1 MVNSTLHVP
10 PCKYKKW
17 QIMVD
22 LLHSNSTGPVSFE
35 LKLTFTKAKK
45 KKKKKKKK
53 TLILCNVFCLSLTS
67 YAWILQDILG
77 ISFCISLMRVI
88 RLPSLKVCTLLLVLL
103 LIYDAFFVY
112 ITPLFSAGKSIMVEV
127 ATGKC
132 FCYLVWNLSTSGWVG

>member
-35 LKLTFTKAKK
+35 LKLTFTKTK

-53 TLILCNVFCLSLTS
+53 TLILCNVFCLSLAMPGYSKT
-67 YAWILQDILG
+67 YW
-77 ISFCISLMRVI
+77 
-88 RLPSLKVCTLLLVLL
+88 
-103 LIYDAFFVY
+103 VY
-112 ITPLFSAGKSIMVEV
+112 HSV
-127 ATGKC
+127 
-132 FCYLVWNLSTSGWVG
+132 

>member
-45 KKKKKKKK
+45 KKKKKK
-53 TLILCNVFCLSLTS
+53 T
-67 YAWILQDILG
+67 Y
-77 ISFCISLMRVI
+77 
-88 RLPSLKVCTLLLVLL
+88 
-103 LIYDAFFVY
+103 
-112 ITPLFSAGKSIMVEV
+112 
-127 ATGKC
+127 
-132 FCYLVWNLSTSGWVG
+132 

>member
-45 KKKKKKKK
+45 KKK
-53 TLILCNVFCLSLTS
+53 TLILCNVFC
-67 YAWILQDILG
+67 
-77 ISFCISLMRVI
+77 ISLAM
-88 RLPSLKVCTLLLVLL
+88 PGYSKT
-103 LIYDAFFVY
+103 YWVY
-112 ITPLFSAGKSIMVEV
+112 HSV
-127 ATGKC
+127 
-132 FCYLVWNLSTSGWVG
+132 

>member
-45 KKKKKKKK
+45 KKKKK
-53 TLILCNVFCLSLTS
+53 
-67 YAWILQDILG
+67 
-77 ISFCISLMRVI
+77 R
-88 RLPSLKVCTLLLVLL
+88 
-103 LIYDAFFVY
+103 
-112 ITPLFSAGKSIMVEV
+112 LFSAMYFVFLQLCLDTPRHIGYIILYKSDESHQIAKPEGLHT
-127 ATGKC
+127 ALGPSS
-132 FCYLVWNLSTSGWVG
+132 NL

>member
-45 KKKKKKKK
+45 KK
-53 TLILCNVFCLSLTS
+53 TLILCNVFCLSLAMPGYSKT
-67 YAWILQDILG
+67 YW
-77 ISFCISLMRVI
+77 
-88 RLPSLKVCTLLLVLL
+88 
-103 LIYDAFFVY
+103 VY
-112 ITPLFSAGKSIMVEV
+112 HSV
-127 ATGKC
+127 
-132 FCYLVWNLSTSGWVG
+132 

>member
-45 KKKKKKKK
+45 KKQKKNAYS
-53 TLILCNVFCLSLTS
+53 LQCILSFSS

-132 FCYLVWNLSTSGWVG
+132 FCYSVWNLSTSGWVG

>member
-45 KKKKKKKK
+45 KKKNAYS
-53 TLILCNVFCLSLTS
+53 LQCILSFSS

-132 FCYLVWNLSTSGWVG
+132 FCYSVWNLSTSSWVG

>member
-45 KKKKKKKK
+45 KKKKK
-53 TLILCNVFCLSLTS
+53 LILCNVFFLSLAMPGYSKT
-67 YAWILQDILG
+67 YW
-77 ISFCISLMRVI
+77 
-88 RLPSLKVCTLLLVLL
+88 
-103 LIYDAFFVY
+103 VY
-112 ITPLFSAGKSIMVEV
+112 HSV
-127 ATGKC
+127 
-132 FCYLVWNLSTSGWVG
+132 

>member
-45 KKKKKKKK
+45 KKKKK
-53 TLILCNVFCLSLTS
+53 TRIIGNVFCLSLAMPGYSKT
-67 YAWILQDILG
+67 YW
-77 ISFCISLMRVI
+77 
-88 RLPSLKVCTLLLVLL
+88 
-103 LIYDAFFVY
+103 VY
-112 ITPLFSAGKSIMVEV
+112 HSV
-127 ATGKC
+127 
-132 FCYLVWNLSTSGWVG
+132 